1 MKNILIIDD
10 SISIRSFIKL
20 MLEDEKYNV
29 VEAENGAI
37 GIEKFRAGN
46 YDLVISDIYMP
57 EKSGLEVVV
66 NLKKD
71 YPDIQIIIL
80 SDGGKENFTDYMSVC
95 EALGATSFLSKS
107 KIKDELLPLI
117 KRLIEE

>member
-66 NLKKD
+66 TLKKD